1 MRGSGWVAYAVA
13 AGWLG
18 TTCVGVMMPSVRRN
32 RKWSDRPRSP
42 RSAATSKRPG
52 VFSVVLFC
60 LARRGGHDTAAP
72 LGADRIRA
80 IVCRRA
86 ADVDGIAGRIGGHS
100 LRVGS
105 VLESLPRT
113 GPASRSCSRRAAGY
127 KSPTT
132 PGVYIRRE
140 AAARGLVAR
149 RRVQG
154 PREPCARRATAESA
168 GGGASSFPACT

>member
-1 MRGSGWVAYAVA
+1 
-13 AGWLG
+13 
-18 TTCVGVMMPSVRRN
+18 MPSMRRN

-52 VFSVVLFC
+52 AFSGVLFC
-60 LARRGGHDTAAP
+60 LARRGGHDNAAP

-113 GPASRSCSRRAAGY
+113 GPAARSCSRRAA
-127 KSPTT
+127 
-132 PGVYIRRE
+132 R
-140 AAARGLVAR
+140 
-149 RRVQG
+149 
-154 PREPCARRATAESA
+154 
-168 GGGASSFPACT
+168 